1 MVALPSISDITAVLP
16 STQDVLQQ
24 VALSAATGVVV
35 AGIKNQ
41 AANGSLD
48 PLGLFHQQA
57 PAAPAVPAPVAPV
70 AVAPTTIPHT
80 KVAASVWA
88 TMSPSDKAMLTA
100 SGVEIVAG

>member
-48 PLGLFHQQA
+48 PLGWFNH
-57 PAAPAVPAPVAPV
+57 PAAPAPQPV
-70 AVAPTTIPHT
+70 AVAPTAVAHT
-80 KVAASVWA
+80 KVAQSVWNTLSA
-88 TMSPSDKAMLTA
+88 SDKAMLLG